1 MVVETGITLYGRQ
14 FSNKSK
20 VLFNP
25 PILHLGIYGK
35 KKKKKLGQTT
45 QKMAACIMVTITERS
60 ILQMFMINS
69 VGKAG

>member
-35 KKKKKLGQTT
+35 KKKLGQTT
-45 QKMAACIMVTITERS
+45 QKMAACIMVTIAERS